1 MKREKQPQCY
11 VIASPDQPMSEKM
24 RKAVEAMQAAV
35 DEMLEREAK
44 LGNKVVIGDKH
55 GNPRWVS
62 PDILCANGER
72 PSPPPGNP
80 ERKPLH
86 SKPEET

>member
-1 MKREKQPQCY
+1 
-11 VIASPDQPMSEKM
+11 MSEELK
-24 RKAVEAMQAAV
+24 KAMEAMQAAV

-62 PDILCANGER
+62 ARYLVRKRRAALAADRKKQSEST
-72 PSPPPGNP
+72 SPQPGGN
-80 ERKPLH
+80 L
-86 SKPEET
+86 T

>member
-1 MKREKQPQCY
+1 
-11 VIASPDQPMSEKM
+11 MSDLM
-24 RKAVEAMQAAV
+24 DKAVEAMQAAV

-62 PDILCANGER
+62 ARYLVRKRKAAIAAARKTKSGTTSLQ
-72 PSPPPGNP
+72 PGGD
-80 ERKPLH
+80 L
-86 SKPEET
+86 T

>member
-1 MKREKQPQCY
+1 
-11 VIASPDQPMSEKM
+11 MSEEM

-55 GNPRWVS
+55 GNPKWVS
-62 PDILCANGER
+62 ARYPVRKRRAARAAARKTKSGIT
-72 PSPPPGNP
+72 SPQPVGD
-80 ERKPLH
+80 L
-86 SKPEET
+86 T

>member
-1 MKREKQPQCY
+1 
-11 VIASPDQPMSEKM
+11 MSEKM

-55 GNPRWVS
+55 GNPKWVS
-62 PDILCANGER
+62 AGYLVRKRRAELAAARKTDSETT
-72 PSPPPGNP
+72 SPQPGGD
-80 ERKPLH
+80 L
-86 SKPEET
+86 T

>member
-1 MKREKQPQCY
+1 
-11 VIASPDQPMSEKM
+11 MSEEM
-24 RKAVEAMQAAV
+24 RKAVEAMQTAV

-62 PDILCANGER
+62 ARYLVRKRRAELAAARKTDSETT
-72 PSPPPGNP
+72 SPQPGGD
-80 ERKPLH
+80 L
-86 SKPEET
+86 T

>member
-1 MKREKQPQCY
+1 
-11 VIASPDQPMSEKM
+11 MSEDM

-62 PDILCANGER
+62 ARYLVRKRRAAIAAARKSQSEIT
-72 PSPPPGNP
+72 SSQPGGD
-80 ERKPLH
+80 L
-86 SKPEET
+86 T